1 MSCDVW
7 PVYTIRFHFSIC
19 LPCDHHTHDD
29 QGSNRVWAILS
40 LFKRFTFL
48 VLFQFIKNIA
58 EKTEGKGPSPRHTI
72 KRLTP
77 KQHIFSSEL
86 TPRAISKQ
94 RVRCRGGAVGGGG
107 GCVRGKAAAL
117 VPKGND
123 LLPIGTACDCL
134 LLINPRSHHERPDPR
149 LCYEPDDAA

>member
-40 LFKRFTFL
+40 LFKRFTFS

-86 TPRAISKQ
+86 TPRAISKSNVCAAEEG
-94 RVRCRGGAVGGGG
+94 RWGE
-107 GCVRGKAAAL
+107 AAA
-117 VPKGND
+117 VYGAKQQRWYQKEMICIPSEQRA
-123 LLPIGTACDCL
+123 IACF
-134 LLINPRSHHERPDPR
+134 
-149 LCYEPDDAA
+149 